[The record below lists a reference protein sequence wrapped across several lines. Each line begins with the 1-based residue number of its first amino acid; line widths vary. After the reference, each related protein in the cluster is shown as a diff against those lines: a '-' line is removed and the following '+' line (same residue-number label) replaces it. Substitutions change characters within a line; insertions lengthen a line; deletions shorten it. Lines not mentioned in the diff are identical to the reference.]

1 MKTYEVRVTEKGQ
14 VITKVKIG
22 DALLFSS
29 VLHGYIETLH
39 NIKRCLTIN
48 LN

>member
-1 MKTYEVRVTEKGQ
+1 MKTMEIRVSEKGQ
-14 VITKVKIG
+14 VITKVKI
-22 DALLFSS
+22 DEFVLFSS
-29 VLHGYIETLH
+29 ILTGPIETLH